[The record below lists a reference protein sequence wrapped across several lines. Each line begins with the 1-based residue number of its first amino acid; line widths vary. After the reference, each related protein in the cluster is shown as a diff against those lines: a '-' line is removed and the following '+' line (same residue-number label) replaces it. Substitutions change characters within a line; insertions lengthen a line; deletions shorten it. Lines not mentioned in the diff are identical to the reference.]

1 MDTVTII
8 RVGAAML
15 AVIFLGILIMRR
27 KKHA

>member
-1 MDTVTII
+1 METVTII